1 MRNSASAIPSMT
13 IPSVTPS
20 DIRTMHLLRDE
31 IALLDLRHEALFATG
46 HPLFA
51 ANMAAERIALEAE
64 TRLPRKDVPI
74 VLYDAGENLVSLAAD
89 RLTALGYSNIRR
101 LEGDLR
107 AWQAA
112 GYELFQD
119 VNSYAKAFGELVESR
134 RHTPSLAA
142 DEVAALIADNA
153 NIRILDVRRFDEY
166 ATMNIPGSIS
176 VPGAELVLRAGKA
189 APDPET
195 TIIVNCAGRT
205 RSIIGTQSLINAGVA
220 NKVRALR
227 NGTIGWTLARQ
238 NLEHGADRSGEIGAF
253 EGAEANARDVAYRAG
268 VRRLGLEDMKA
279 LEAQRHRTLY
289 RFDVRA
295 AEEYAA
301 GHIAGFRHY
310 PGGQLVQE
318 IDMAAPVRGA
328 RIVLTDNM
336 SVRADMT
343 ASWLAQMGWETYGL
357 DGGYDGALEVTPPVV
372 WPKPDPAH
380 RYRRP
385 YEGTDVDARAMQAYL
400 DWEYGLVDQ
409 LRRDATHGFFVI

>member
-1 MRNSASAIPSMT
+1 MT
-13 IPSVTPS
+13 VPSVTPS
-20 DIRTMHLLRDE
+20 QVRAALLLREE
-31 IALLDLRHEALFATG
+31 IALLDVRHEAVFATG

-51 ANMAAERIALEAE
+51 ANMAADRIALEAE
-64 TRLPRKDVPI
+64 VRLPRKGVPI
-74 VLYDAGENLVSLAAD
+74 VLYDAGEGLVTVAAD
-89 RLTALGYSNIRR
+89 RLKALGYTNVRQLDDGLQGWKS
-101 LEGDLR
+101 
-107 AWQAA
+107 A
-112 GYELFQD
+112 GYEVFED

-142 DEVAALIADNA
+142 EEVGALIASGA
-153 NIRILDVRRFDEY
+153 NIQILDVRRFDEY

-176 VPGAELVLRAGKA
+176 VPGAELVLRAGRA

-227 NGTIGWTLARQ
+227 NGTIGWTLAKQ
-238 NLEHGADRSGEIGAF
+238 HLEHGSDRRGEVGAIK
-253 EGAEANARDVAYRAG
+253 GGEANARDVAYRAG
-268 VRRLGLEDMKA
+268 VRHIGSEEMAA
-279 LEAQRHRTLY
+279 LQAQANRTLY
-289 RFDVRA
+289 CFDVRSE
-295 AEEYAA
+295 EEYTA

-343 ASWLAQMGWETYGL
+343 ASWLAQMGWETYVL
-357 DGGYDGALEVTPPVV
+357 EGGYDATLEIGPPRVI
-372 WPKPDPAH
+372 PKPDPSH

-385 YEGTDVDARAMQAYL
+385 YEGIDVKESAMQAYL
-400 DWEYGLVDQ
+400 DWEYGLVEQ

>member
-1 MRNSASAIPSMT
+1 MTLPTVTASH
-13 IPSVTPS
+13 
-20 DIRTMHLLRDE
+20 IRIALLRRDE
-31 IALLDLRHEALFATG
+31 IALLDVRHEAIFAKG

-51 ANMAAERIALEAE
+51 ANMAADRIALEAE
-64 TRLPRKDVPI
+64 TRLPRKDVQI
-74 VLYDAGENLVSLAAD
+74 VVYDAGEGLAAVAID
-89 RLTALGYSNIRR
+89 RLRTLGYTDVRA
-101 LEGDLR
+101 LDGGLG

-134 RHTPSLAA
+134 RHTPSLSA
-142 DEVAALIADNA
+142 DEVSALIESDA
-153 NIRILDVRRFDEY
+153 NIRILDVRRFDES

-176 VPGAELVLRAGKA
+176 VPGAELVLRAGRA
-189 APDPET
+189 APDPDT

-205 RSIIGTQSLINAGVA
+205 RSIIGTQSLINAGVT

-227 NGTIGWTLARQ
+227 NGTIGWTLAKQ
-238 NLEHGADRSGEIGAF
+238 NLEHGSDRRGEIGAF
-253 EGAEANARDVAYRAG
+253 AGADANARDVAYRAG
-268 VRRLGLEDMKA
+268 VKRLTLEEMSA
-279 LEAQRHRTLY
+279 LEAQTDRTLY

-318 IDMAAPVRGA
+318 VDMAAPVRGA

-343 ASWLAQMGWETYGL
+343 ASWLAQMGWETYVL
-357 DGGYDGALEVTPPVV
+357 DGGYDRALEIKPPLL

-385 YEGTDVDARAMQAYL
+385 YEGTDIDPGAMQAYL
-400 DWEYGLVDQ
+400 DWEYGLVEQ
-409 LRRDATHGFFVI
+409 LRRDGSHGFFVI